1 MRKNSYNIGNGK
13 YLVFYKK
20 TNNKYNYE
28 KENEFVGVC
37 ENFNPNGLSAFW
49 NEEKEQ
55 MLLVKYS
62 NITGLYPI
70 E

>member
-13 YLVFYKK
+13 YLVFYKD
-20 TNNKYNYE
+20 NYE